1 MEGEICSSE
10 RLKRPCRKGF
20 TLLELL
26 VEMAVF
32 AVIMTIGISVVLK
45 EVHDYAVFQSLERE
59 KTAFLSSYYSLRPF
73 CKPLSAEKNQ
83 ITFSCMGN
91 CTYSFSSDGEKVE
104 GRGDCPYLSKD
115 SFRVKGVEF
124 KDYGS
129 FAAAVVDGREYYYAK
144 K

>member
-1 MEGEICSSE
+1 MEAGNCFSE

-26 VEMAVF
+26 VELAVF
-32 AVIMTIGISVVLK
+32 AAAITIGISFVLK
-45 EVHDYAVFQSLERE
+45 EAYVYAVSQNLERE

-83 ITFSCMGN
+83 ITFSCLGN
-91 CTYSFSSDGEKVE
+91 CTYSFFSDGEKVE
-104 GRGDCPYLSKD
+104 GGGNCPYLSKD

-144 K
+144 